1 MRMLLLPIAL
11 GVALVGCGSK
21 KSDDSQNAPTPEKK
35 SENQTPSTPPAT
47 TETKDQPNDSQN
59 HPTPQVAAKDPAFAD
74 LIKTHAVTVTF
85 NNDAANRLAAT
96 VGAPSY
102 QIAYVQSGSLVKQA
116 DLINGNGQKFCSMA
130 ASTFVTAN
138 VAYSFK
144 ADKVKGRN
152 FFGNATLDAS
162 NIGDIVTISCE
173 KIASDAI
180 TLKDLQDIFG
190 SLATITVAP

>member
-1 MRMLLLPIAL
+1 MRLSLLPVAL
-11 GVALVGCGSK
+11 VVALVGCGTK

-35 SENQTPSTPPAT
+35 SDSQTPSNPDPT
-47 TETKDQPNDSQN
+47 TTQTKDQPKDG
-59 HPTPQVAAKDPAFAD
+59 PQVTVNDPAFAD
-74 LIKTHAVTVTF
+74 LIKSHSVTVTF
-85 NNDAANRLAAT
+85 NGAAASRLADT

-116 DLINGNGQKFCSMA
+116 DLVNGNGQKFCSMA
-130 ASTFVTAN
+130 AKSFVTAN
-138 VAYSFK
+138 VAYDIK

-152 FFGNATLDAS
+152 LFGNAILDAS

-173 KIASDAI
+173 KIAAESI

-190 SLATITVAP
+190 TLATITVSP